1 MANENGLDE
10 AYFAEMTGLTPD
22 LPDTSDNGGEN
33 GQQPPANE
41 QAATGS
47 EQVVDKAA
55 PNNQQQPTQQ
65 PQPKDGQQ
73 PQQVAQAPA
82 EGLRQHPS
90 GKFVDGKGNITEADG
105 SVVATQGYGRRQY
118 EENVRLRTRVEQSD
132 QRAAALHQEVQSR
145 QFLNDIPR
153 QYQLSNEQVA
163 EGLDF
168 ARRIKQGD
176 LLGVAK
182 DLVAK
187 AAAGGVN
194 ISEIVGTTVGDSVD
208 MRAIRAMMD
217 ERLGPI
223 TRAEAQT
230 VEQDQARERA
240 TTAYNE
246 FISINE
252 YADVQG
258 EIIAA
263 YAKNN
268 GVPLQKAYN
277 DVRNFAATNQLD
289 FSLPLGPQIEERRA
303 QAAVPVEQQ
312 QQQQQ
317 PANNT
322 QLRPMPNGVSTH
334 SSAVTPQTP
343 VYADPDD
350 DWGSIIRRAQS
361 ADRPN

>member
-1 MANENGLDE
+1 
-10 AYFAEMTGLTPD
+10 
-22 LPDTSDNGGEN
+22 
-33 GQQPPANE
+33 
-41 QAATGS
+41 
-47 EQVVDKAA
+47 
-55 PNNQQQPTQQ
+55 
-65 PQPKDGQQ
+65 
-73 PQQVAQAPA
+73 
-82 EGLRQHPS
+82 
-90 GKFVDGKGNITEADG
+90 
-105 SVVATQGYGRRQY
+105 
-118 EENVRLRTRVEQSD
+118 VRLRTRVEQSD